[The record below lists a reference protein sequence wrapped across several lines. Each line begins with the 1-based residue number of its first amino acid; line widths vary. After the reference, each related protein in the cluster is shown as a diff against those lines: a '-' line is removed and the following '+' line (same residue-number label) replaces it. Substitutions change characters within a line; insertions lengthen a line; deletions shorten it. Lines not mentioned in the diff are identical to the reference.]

1 MEAVKGTQS
10 CLGRIKLDELE
21 YFGSL
26 TAKFIDARV
35 YLLLEFSFQVQMPDS
50 KILRVVFGHLNRS
63 SLAL

>member
-10 CLGRIKLDELE
+10 CLGRTKLDELE
-21 YFGSL
+21 YLGSL
-26 TAKFIDARV
+26 TAKFIDAHV

-50 KILRVVFGHLNRS
+50 KILRVVFRHLNRS